1 MPTSPARARAGAWVR
16 RLRTATGRV
25 PTTAWWVGLPVL
37 VYLVLV
43 LGGVTQ
49 SSIGIS
55 TLRVDPDAATPGM
68 IGGGVGIRSD
78 EYLTSSPLLL
88 GVIETGRAD
97 DGNPLTAP
105 EGFFTQLPS
114 GPVSSI
120 VLFDGSF
127 LRLGPVLPDALPF
140 AAHWWLPFLL
150 LALGAPAYFRTLTGS
165 RWWGLFAAAM
175 VVLTPAT
182 AWWSFSPLGV
192 ISFTLAGAAA
202 LQRVPER
209 LAERRWVSAAAWCLT
224 SAVLLARTPLHYQ
237 PWAIV
242 LALPIL
248 AAAVVPMLVPA
259 VGRAR
264 SVVSVVATG
273 GLSLALAGGVVLE
286 SIAGIRAS
294 TGTSYPGH
302 RVSTGGANPLP
313 ELFGA
318 SSLANLKHLDVVGT
332 NPSEV
337 SSAFTVA
344 AVLAV
349 VLLLVGVRL
358 RDRTHRLATATLLVG
373 TGFWF
378 VWSTVDVGA
387 WASHVPVLNLV
398 PPNRSGD
405 VLGYLAVLLLC
416 LVLPA
421 AAPLP
426 WRRAVLVGASLA
438 LLAAYAGSLLRAETI
453 PGLPL
458 ANVWCGALGVGVVTT
473 LLCLRPRWWPTY
485 VLSAVLGALLMWNVN
500 PVQVGLADLRGTPA
514 ADRLVQDGADAR
526 REGAV
531 WASDDTSVD
540 ALLLA
545 TGVPALSGRQLSG
558 PDVAAWTRLDPGDAH
573 REVWN
578 RGGSFIT
585 FRWTA
590 ADTLS
595 FANPTGDAI
604 EVSGSPCALA
614 AREPALTH
622 VVSSSPLEGSCL
634 TPDGELTWGGEQ
646 RLVYVVGH

>member
-1 MPTSPARARAGAWVR
+1 MWARRVR
-16 RLRTATGRV
+16 VAVGRV

-55 TLRVDPDAATPGM
+55 TLRVDPDAPTAGM

-88 GVIETGRAD
+88 GVIETGQAD

-114 GPVSSI
+114 GPVSSL

-127 LRLGPVLPDALPF
+127 LRLGPWLADAVPF

-150 LALGAPAYFRTLTGS
+150 LALGAPAFFRTLTGS
-165 RWWGLFAAAM
+165 RWWGVFAALM
-175 VVLTPAT
+175 VVLTPAS

-202 LQRVPER
+202 LQRVPDR
-209 LAERRWVSAAAWCLT
+209 LAERRWGSAAAWAMT
-224 SAVLLARTPLHYQ
+224 SAVLLARTPVHYQ

-242 LALPIL
+242 LGLTIL
-248 AAAVVPMLVPA
+248 AAAVVPMLTAP

-264 SVVSVVATG
+264 SVLAVAGTG
-273 GLSLALAGGVVLE
+273 ALSLALAGGMVLE
-286 SIAGIRAS
+286 NLPAIRAA

-302 RVSTGGANPLP
+302 RVSTGAPNPLP

-318 SSLANLKHLDVVGT
+318 PSLANLKHLDVVGS
-332 NPSEV
+332 NPSEI

-349 VLLLVGVRL
+349 LLLVAGVRM
-358 RDRTHRLATATLLVG
+358 RDVSHRRATITMLAG

-378 VWSTVDVGA
+378 LWSTVDVGA
-387 WASHVPVLNLV
+387 WASRVPVLNLV

-416 LVLPA
+416 LVLPGA
-421 AAPLP
+421 SPMP
-426 WRRAVLVGASLA
+426 RRRALLVGASLG
-438 LLAAYAGSLLRAETI
+438 LLTAYAGSLLRAGVV
-453 PGLPL
+453 PDLPL
-458 ANVWCGALGVGVVTT
+458 ANVWCGAVAVGAVAAV
-473 LLCLRPRWWPTY
+473 LSGRPRWWPGY
-485 VLSAVLGALLMWNVN
+485 AASAVLGALLMWNVN
-500 PVQVGLADLRGTPA
+500 PVQIGLADLRGSAP
-514 ADRLVQDGADAR
+514 ADRLVREGADAR
-526 REGAV
+526 RDGGV
-531 WASDDTSVD
+531 WASDDPSVD

-545 TGVPALSGRQLSG
+545 TGVPSLSGRQLSG
-558 PDVAAWTRLDPGDAH
+558 PDVTAWRGLDPGEAH
-573 REVWN
+573 RDVWN

-585 FRWTA
+585 FDWTD
-590 ADTLS
+590 ADALS
-595 FANPTGDAI
+595 FTNPTGDAI

-614 AREPALTH
+614 AREPDLTRII
-622 VVSSSPLEGSCL
+622 SSSPLEAACL
-634 TPDGELTWGGEQ
+634 TPDGELTWGGER
-646 RLVYVVGH
+646 RLVYAVGH